1 MNSAFECVVSDII
14 NRTRARYNRSSQPIG
29 AWFENAI
36 CIDRTE
42 IINKSELLYDILSA
56 DRVDILSYLK
66 DERYFNNSHFDS
78 EALCAFFWSF
88 QKTVLDHW
96 DLLTRTNAFE
106 EAQNSSMFASL
117 SSNLSMMSCLDN
129 SIKASG
135 DFFLY
140 SADCKSDS
148 TEPRLGTDFGII
160 IPVSDEKYKVAL
172 FQAKKADLNKTTSI
186 ERESPGGSNYQQ
198 LTRMLD
204 VEKKCLTDD
213 IDEPSSNL
221 EYEGSLFGR
230 LCFYVFWHDPTTYL
244 LPTIISAIQANY
256 QVEKNRIDRYL
267 RTGSQE
273 TVFAKSDMAIA
284 PLCGGTWFSEA
295 ISLLL
300 ADPQTNFGIEMTK
313 EDICELLQSN
323 TAKPRKILGVR
334 IPSNTL
340 NLGDWRDI
348 MPEELVENEKF
359 FLDGEKYIGR
369 QKLNLAKPQP
379 EKRTKSDP
387 TP

>member
-1 MNSAFECVVSDII
+1 MNSAFECVVSNII
-14 NRTRARYNRSSQPIG
+14 NRTRERYNRSSQPIG
-29 AWFENAI
+29 VCFENDV
-36 CIDRTE
+36 CIERTE
-42 IINKSELLYDILSA
+42 IINTSELFYDILSTEGL
-56 DRVDILSYLK
+56 DYLSALK
-66 DERYFNNSHFDS
+66 DERYFDNSYFDS
-78 EALCAFFWSF
+78 EALCALFWSF

-106 EAQNSSMFASL
+106 EAQNSSIFASL
-117 SSNLSMMSCLDN
+117 SSNLNMLSCLDD

-172 FQAKKADLNKTTSI
+172 FQAKKANANETTSI
-186 ERESPGGSNYQQ
+186 ERESPRGSHYQQ

-204 VEKKCLTDD
+204 VEEAWLTDD
-213 IDEPSSNL
+213 IYEPSSNS

-230 LCFYVFWHDPTTYL
+230 LCFYVFWHEPTTYL
-244 LPTIISAIQANY
+244 LPTILSAIQANY
-256 QVEKNRIDRYL
+256 QIEKNTGVSYL
-267 RTGSQE
+267 GMGSQE
-273 TVFAKSDMAIA
+273 AAVARSDMAIA

-313 EDICELLQSN
+313 EDICKLLKSK
-323 TAKPRKILGVR
+323 TAKPRQILGVR
-334 IPSNTL
+334 IPSDTL

-379 EKRTKSDP
+379 KKRTKSDP
-387 TP
+387 AP